1 MHKRAKSALFGTA
14 TKGDTFTKRDP
25 FYTPNG
31 VITSTLYYFFLLCT
45 VVLIH
50 CTFCLSEK

>member
-1 MHKRAKSALFGTA
+1 MHKMAKSALFGTA

-31 VITSTLYYFFLLCT
+31 GNNIYFVFIVCSLYF
-45 VVLIH
+45 
-50 CTFCLSEK
+50 